1 MTVNDIKLEYVDHMG
16 SDLSVVNAARV
27 SFKKVSKQFKDSDE
41 GLIKY
46 LARGFTTAEYDEI
59 ISQLREGSDQPE
71 ELYRKIRNQST
82 HFTPFTHTSIT
93 LRETVPIF
101 VARQRFKSTIGFTYN
116 EVSRRYV
123 EDEPDFYK
131 PDNWRKKAAN
141 KKQGSLENEFVTELF
156 GGYNI
161 NSTVDDFY
169 NQAYN
174 LYTGLLVAGV
184 CAEQARMVLPQSM
197 MTTYVVTGNVMSFAR
212 LYNLRNKQDAQKEI
226 RDLAYQVCK
235 IVEPLFPISWKYLTE

>member
-1 MTVNDIKLEYVDHMG
+1 LIVNNINVEYVDHMG
-16 SDLSVVNAARV
+16 TDLSVVNAARV
-27 SFKKVSKQFKDSDE
+27 SFKKISKEFKNSDE
-41 GLIKY
+41 GLIRY

-59 ISQLREGSDQPE
+59 IDLLKEGTDDPE
-71 ELYRKIRNQST
+71 ELYKKIRNQST
-82 HFTPFTHTSIT
+82 HFTPFTHTAIT
-93 LRETVPIF
+93 IRETVPIF

-123 EDEPDFYK
+123 EDDPDFYL

-141 KKQGSLENEFVTELF
+141 KKQGSLENDFVTELS

-169 NQAYN
+169 IQAYK
-174 LYTGLLVAGV
+174 LYTGLLIAGV

-197 MTTYVVTGNVMSFAR
+197 MTTYVVTGNIMSFAR
-212 LYNLRNKQDAQKEI
+212 LYNLRNKPDAQKEI
-226 RDLAYQVCK
+226 RDLAYQVCD
-235 IVEPLFPISWKYLTE
+235 IIQPLYPISWKYLTE